1 MPRQQMAFIFDMD
14 GTLVDNMAFH
24 MQAWQ
29 KFLSSLGVEMTEA
42 EVQQQTHGTIEQC
55 IRRICGEEL
64 SDAVVTTL
72 AHQKEA
78 LYRELYKPHLQ
89 PINGLREFLQI
100 AQSLEITMALG
111 TSAMKPNID
120 LVLDGLDIAAYFTIC
135 VGGDDVTLGKPH
147 PETFLT
153 IAQQL
158 DIAPRYCVVFEDS
171 VIGIEAAQNAGM
183 RAVALTT
190 SAPAATFIGQST
202 VEYIIQDYS
211 ALNPRQLL

>member
-1 MPRQQMAFIFDMD
+1 MPRQQTAFIFDMD

-29 KFLSSLGVEMTEA
+29 NFLSSLGMEMTEA
-42 EVQQQTHGTIEQC
+42 EVCQQTHGTIEQG

-64 SDAVVTTL
+64 SDAAVATL
-72 AHQKEA
+72 ANKKES
-78 LYRELYKPHLQ
+78 LYRELYKPHIQ
-89 PINGLREFLQI
+89 PITGLREFLQV

-120 LVLDGLDIAAYFTIC
+120 LVLDGLDIAAYFTTCI
-135 VGGDDVTLGKPH
+135 GGDDVTLGKPH

-153 IAQQL
+153 VAQQL

-171 VIGIEAAQNAGM
+171 MIGIEAAQNAGM

-190 SAPAATFIGQST
+190 SAPASTFTGQST

>member
-64 SDAVVTTL
+64 SDAAVTTL

-89 PINGLREFLQI
+89 PITGLREFLQI

-190 SAPAATFIGQST
+190 SAPASAFTGQST